1 MKNLITLLLLS
12 WTSFSQTIENND
24 FLIIEGESLKY
35 FYILTEGGYYI
46 SELEGK
52 NTFKEYSKEIPKS
65 LNVPLNTL
73 IPLLHNSQTY
83 LLYPGG
89 GLLYT
94 FSDGS
99 INRID
104 RSFPHRNQY
113 GAHFFS
119 YKENIFLIGGY
130 GYWQTKSIITKF
142 NFNSGDWEL
151 VNTKGQQPVGI
162 DKGTYF
168 IDNNKLYV
176 FDFMSREISTQKE
189 KRNENLY
196 VLNLDSFEW
205 KKLGVI
211 NDNVKSINIKNKGAK
226 RFFEFDD
233 KLIFTYADAPE
244 FYAVDIKNNSFQGF
258 KDDVLFYRSENQFI
272 VKNNRLIGPI
282 KNTLTGETA
291 FEKFDLNNI
300 TNYSISEVSYF
311 YRDKEEFFQYVYFA
325 LFFITILIIVLS
337 AYHKMIEQTYI
348 IDDSSISISGVSHQ
362 LLPIEISILTLFSRD
377 KKVLNSKIMELFTR
391 DDKTK
396 DYAVKRKNK
405 TLATLENKLL
415 NLFNISFIDKQKSKG
430 DSRQLTYA
438 LNKRIRIVEEII
450 D

>member
-1 MKNLITLLLLS
+1 MKNLILLLFLS
-12 WTSFSQTIENND
+12 WTSFSQTIEKKD
-24 FLIIEGESLKY
+24 YLIIEGESLKY
-35 FYILTEGGYYI
+35 FYILTADGYYI
-46 SELEGK
+46 SEIEGK

-65 LNVPLNTL
+65 LNVPFSTL
-73 IPLLHNSQTY
+73 IPLLHNNQTY

-99 INRID
+99 IDRID

-119 YKENIFLIGGY
+119 NKENIYLIGGY

-142 NFNSGDWEL
+142 NFNSGDWEII
-151 VNTKGQQPVGI
+151 NTIGQQPEGI

-176 FDFMSREISTQKE
+176 FDFLSRDTNTQKE

-196 VLNLDSFEW
+196 VLDLDNYEW

-211 NDNVKSINIKNKGAK
+211 NDNVELINIKNKGEK
-226 RFFEFDD
+226 RFFEFND
-233 KLIFTYADAPE
+233 KLIFSYSDTPE
-244 FYAVDIKNNSFQGF
+244 FFVVDIENNAFQRF
-258 KDDVLFYRSENQFI
+258 KDEILFYKSENQFI
-272 VKNNRLIGPI
+272 VKNNNLIGPI

-291 FEKFDLNNI
+291 FEKFDLTNI
-300 TNYSISEVSYF
+300 TNYPIDEASYF
-311 YRDKEEFFQYVYFA
+311 FRDKEEFFQYVYFA
-325 LFFITILIIVLS
+325 LFFITVLIIALS
-337 AYHKMIEQTYI
+337 MYHKMVEQTYI
-348 IDDSSISISGVSHQ
+348 IDENSISISGISHQ
-362 LLPIEISILTLFSRD
+362 LSPIEIAILSLFSKNRNI
-377 KKVLNSKIMELFTR
+377 LNSSLMELFAK

-405 TLATLENKLL
+405 TLITLESKLFK
-415 NLFNISFIDKQKSKG
+415 LFNISFIEKRKSTG
-430 DSRQLTYA
+430 DSRQLTYT
-438 LNKRIRIVEEII
+438 LNKKIRIIEEVNE
-450 D
+450 

>member
-1 MKNLITLLLLS
+1 MRNLILLLFLS
-12 WTSFSQTIENND
+12 WASFSQTIEND
-24 FLIIEGESLKY
+24 DYLIIEGESSKY
-35 FYILTEGGYYI
+35 FYVLTKDGYNI

-65 LNVPLNTL
+65 LNVPFSTL

-99 INRID
+99 INRVD

-151 VNTKGQQPVGI
+151 VNTKGQEPVGI
-162 DKGTYF
+162 DRGTYF

-176 FDFMSREISTQKE
+176 FDFMSREINTQKE

-196 VLNLDSFEW
+196 VLDLDSFEW

-211 NDNVKSINIKNKGAK
+211 NDNIELINIKNKGAK
-226 RFFEFDD
+226 RFFEFDN
-233 KLIFTYADAPE
+233 KLILSYSDNPE
-244 FYAVDIKNNSFQGF
+244 IFVVDIQNNSFQSF
-258 KDDVLFYRSENQFI
+258 KDEELFYKSYNQFI

-291 FEKFDLNNI
+291 FEKFDLTNI
-300 TNYSISEVSYF
+300 GNYPIGEASYF

-337 AYHKMIEQTYI
+337 IYHKMIEQTYI
-348 IDDSSISISGVSHQ
+348 LDESSISISGVSHQ
-362 LLPIEISILTLFSRD
+362 LSPIEITILSLFSKNRN
-377 KKVLNSKIMELFTR
+377 VLNSSLMELFAE

-405 TLATLENKLL
+405 TLVSLESKLFK
-415 NLFNISFIDKQKSKG
+415 LFNISFIQKKKSMG
-430 DSRQLTYA
+430 DSRQLTYT
-438 LNKRIRIVEEII
+438 LNKKIRIIEEANE
-450 D
+450 

>member
-1 MKNLITLLLLS
+1 MKNLITLLFLS
-12 WTSFSQTIENND
+12 WASFSQTIEND
-24 FLIIEGESLKY
+24 DYLIIEGESLKY
-35 FYILTEGGYYI
+35 FYILTADGYYI

-52 NTFKEYSKEIPKS
+52 STFNEYTKETPKS
-65 LNVPLNTL
+65 LNIPISTL

-130 GYWQTKSIITKF
+130 GYWRTKSIITKF

-151 VNTKGQQPVGI
+151 VNTKGQEPVGI
-162 DKGTYF
+162 DRGTYF

-176 FDFMSREISTQKE
+176 FDFMSREINTQKE

-196 VLNLDSFEW
+196 VLDLDSFEW

-211 NDNVKSINIKNKGAK
+211 NENIELIDIKNKGLK
-226 RFFEFDD
+226 RFFKFED
-233 KLIFTYADAPE
+233 KLIFSYSDTPK
-244 FYAVDIKNNSFQGF
+244 FFVVDIQNNSFQSF
-258 KDDVLFYRSENQFI
+258 KDEELFYKSDNQFI

-291 FEKFDLNNI
+291 FEKFDLTNI
-300 TNYSISEVSYF
+300 ANYPIGEASYF
-311 YRDKEEFFQYVYFA
+311 FRDKEEFFQYVYFA
-325 LFFITILIIVLS
+325 LFFITVLIIVLS
-337 AYHKMIEQTYI
+337 MYHKMIEQTYI
-348 IDDSSISISGVSHQ
+348 LDENSISISGVSHQ
-362 LLPIEISILTLFSRD
+362 LSPIEISILSLFSKNRNIS
-377 KKVLNSKIMELFTR
+377 NSELMELFVR
-391 DDKTK
+391 NDKTK

-405 TLATLENKLL
+405 ALITLESKLVK
-415 NLFNISFIDKQKSKG
+415 LFNISFIERQKSKG
-430 DSRQLTYA
+430 DSRQLTYV
-438 LNKRIRIVEEII
+438 LNKKVRIIKETIE
-450 D
+450 

>member
-1 MKNLITLLLLS
+1 MKNLITLLFLS
-12 WTSFSQTIENND
+12 WASFSQTIEND
-24 FLIIEGESLKY
+24 DYLIIEGESLKY
-35 FYILTEGGYYI
+35 FYILTADGYYI

-52 NTFKEYSKEIPKS
+52 STFNEYTKETPKS
-65 LNVPLNTL
+65 LNIPISTL

-130 GYWQTKSIITKF
+130 GYWRTKSIITKF

-151 VNTKGQQPVGI
+151 VNAKGQEPAGI
-162 DKGTYF
+162 DRGTYF

-176 FDFMSREISTQKE
+176 FDFMSREINTQKE

-196 VLNLDSFEW
+196 VLDLDSFEW

-211 NDNVKSINIKNKGAK
+211 NENIELIDIKNKGLK
-226 RFFEFDD
+226 RFFKFED
-233 KLIFTYADAPE
+233 KLIFSYSDTPK
-244 FYAVDIKNNSFQGF
+244 FFVVDIQNNSFQSF
-258 KDDVLFYRSENQFI
+258 KDEELFYKSDNQFI

-291 FEKFDLNNI
+291 FEKFDLTNI
-300 TNYSISEVSYF
+300 ANYPIGEASYF
-311 YRDKEEFFQYVYFA
+311 FRDKEEFFQYVYFA
-325 LFFITILIIVLS
+325 LFFITVLIIVLS
-337 AYHKMIEQTYI
+337 MYHKMIEQTYI
-348 IDDSSISISGVSHQ
+348 LDENSISISGVSHQ
-362 LLPIEISILTLFSRD
+362 LSPIEISILSLFSKNRNIS
-377 KKVLNSKIMELFTR
+377 NSELMELFVR
-391 DDKTK
+391 NDKTK

-405 TLATLENKLL
+405 ALITLESKLVK
-415 NLFNISFIDKQKSKG
+415 LFNISFIERQKSKG
-430 DSRQLTYA
+430 DSRQLTYV
-438 LNKRIRIVEEII
+438 LNKKVRIIKETIE
-450 D
+450 

>member
-1 MKNLITLLLLS
+1 MKNLITLLFLS
-12 WTSFSQTIENND
+12 WASFSQTIEND
-24 FLIIEGESLKY
+24 DYLIIEGESLKY
-35 FYILTEGGYYI
+35 FYILTADGYYI

-52 NTFKEYSKEIPKS
+52 STFNEYTKETPKS
-65 LNVPLNTL
+65 LNIPISTL

-151 VNTKGQQPVGI
+151 VNTKGQEPVGI
-162 DKGTYF
+162 DRGTYF
-168 IDNNKLYV
+168 ITNNKLYV
-176 FDFMSREISTQKE
+176 FDFMSREINTQKE

-196 VLNLDSFEW
+196 VLDLDSFEW

-211 NDNVKSINIKNKGAK
+211 NENIELIDIKNKGLK
-226 RFFEFDD
+226 RFFKFED
-233 KLIFTYADAPE
+233 KLIFSYSDTPK
-244 FYAVDIKNNSFQGF
+244 FFVVDIQNNSFQSF
-258 KDDVLFYRSENQFI
+258 KDEELFYKSDNQFI

-291 FEKFDLNNI
+291 FEKFDLTNI
-300 TNYSISEVSYF
+300 ANYPIGEASYF
-311 YRDKEEFFQYVYFA
+311 FRDKEEFFQYVYFA
-325 LFFITILIIVLS
+325 LFFITVLIIVLS
-337 AYHKMIEQTYI
+337 MYHKMIEQTYI
-348 IDDSSISISGVSHQ
+348 LDENSISISGVSHQ
-362 LLPIEISILTLFSRD
+362 LSPIEISILSLFSKNRNIS
-377 KKVLNSKIMELFTR
+377 NSELMELFVR
-391 DDKTK
+391 NDKTK

-405 TLATLENKLL
+405 ALITLESKLVK
-415 NLFNISFIDKQKSKG
+415 LFNISFIERQKSKG
-430 DSRQLTYA
+430 DSRQLTYM
-438 LNKRIRIVEEII
+438 LNKKVRIIKETIE
-450 D
+450 

>member
-1 MKNLITLLLLS
+1 MKKLITLLLLS
-12 WTSFSQTIENND
+12 CASFSQTIENND

-35 FYILTEGGYYI
+35 FYILTEDGYYI
-46 SELEGK
+46 SELEGE

-65 LNVPLNTL
+65 LNVPFSTL
-73 IPLLHNSQTY
+73 IPLLHDSQTY

-99 INRID
+99 ISRID

-119 YKENIFLIGGY
+119 HKENIFLIGGY
-130 GYWQTKSIITKF
+130 GYWETKSIITKF

-151 VNTKGQQPVGI
+151 INTKGQQPAGV

-176 FDFMSREISTQKE
+176 FDFVSREINTQKE

-196 VLNLDSFEW
+196 VLDLDSFEW

-211 NDNVKSINIKNKGAK
+211 NDNVELINIKNKGVK
-226 RFFEFDD
+226 RFFEFED
-233 KLIFTYADAPE
+233 KLIFSYSNNPD
-244 FYAVDIKNNSFQGF
+244 FFLIDIKNNSFQSF
-258 KDDVLFYRSENQFI
+258 KDEVLFYKTDNQFI

-282 KNTLTGETA
+282 KNTLTGKTS
-291 FEKFDLNNI
+291 FEKFNL
-300 TNYSISEVSYF
+300 TSISNYPTHEATYF
-311 YRDKEEFFQYVYFA
+311 YRDKEEFYQYIYFA
-325 LFFITILIIVLS
+325 LFFITVLIIVLS
-337 AYHKMIEQTYI
+337 VYHRMVEQTYI
-348 IDDSSISISGVSHQ
+348 IDESSISISGVSHN
-362 LLPIEISILTLFSRD
+362 LLPIEISILSLFTKD
-377 KKVLNSKIMELFTR
+377 KKVLNSKLMKLFTR

-405 TLATLENKLL
+405 TLAALESKLIK
-415 NLFNISFIDKQKSKG
+415 LFKISFIEKNKSKG
-430 DSRQLTYA
+430 DSRQLTYS
-438 LNKRIRIVEEII
+438 LNKRIRIIEETI

>member
-1 MKNLITLLLLS
+1 MKKLITLLLLS
-12 WTSFSQTIENND
+12 WFSFSQTIENND
-24 FLIIEGESLKY
+24 FLIVEGESLKY
-35 FYILTEGGYYI
+35 FYILTEDGYYI

-52 NTFKEYSKEIPKS
+52 STFKEYSKEIPKS
-65 LNVPLNTL
+65 LNVPFSTL

-99 INRID
+99 IDRID

-113 GAHFFS
+113 GAHLFS

-151 VNTKGQQPVGI
+151 VNTKGQEPVGI
-162 DKGTYF
+162 DRGTYF

-176 FDFMSREISTQKE
+176 FDFMSREINTQKE

-196 VLNLDSFEW
+196 VLDLDSFEW

-211 NDNVKSINIKNKGAK
+211 NDNIELINLKNKGAK
-226 RFFEFDD
+226 RFFEFDN
-233 KLIFTYADAPE
+233 KLTFCYSNTPE
-244 FYAVDIKNNSFQGF
+244 FFVVYIQNNSFQSF
-258 KDDVLFYRSENQFI
+258 KDEELFYKSSNQFI
-272 VKNNRLIGPI
+272 IKNNRLIGPI
-282 KNTLTGETA
+282 KNTLTGETT
-291 FEKFDLNNI
+291 FEKFDLTNI
-300 TNYSISEVSYF
+300 ANYPIGEASYF
-311 YRDKEEFFQYVYFA
+311 FRDKEEFFQYVYFA
-325 LFFITILIIVLS
+325 LFFITVLIIVLS
-337 AYHKMIEQTYI
+337 MYHKMIEQTYI
-348 IDDSSISISGVSHQ
+348 LDESSISISGVSHQ
-362 LLPIEISILTLFSRD
+362 LLPIEISILSLFSKNRN
-377 KKVLNSKIMELFTR
+377 VLNAELMELFIR

-405 TLATLENKLL
+405 TLISLESKLFK
-415 NLFNISFIDKQKSKG
+415 LFNISFIEKRKSVG
-430 DSRQLTYA
+430 DSRQLTYS
-438 LNKRIRIVEEII
+438 LNKKIRIIEETIE
-450 D
+450 